1 MTDPQ
6 SDPGLSPGDAPPS
19 DDPSPGAVPPGD
31 LAPGAAPSSGLS
43 PDLGAGDGSPDV
55 TAAVPGTDGSGPVY
69 YALEDWLSGYFLP
82 MFRRTLG
89 GEYRWCHQWWQ
100 HGEAISRLT
109 ALWHAWEVLRLQ
121 PGTGIATWY
130 RDHLDHQLPILM
142 GPRGPFYQC
151 SETAHREPHQAET
164 TPAPDDWWDLGDD
177 SELLPVP
184 VLGSGDDEPADLRA
198 DDGNS

>member
-1 MTDPQ
+1 
-6 SDPGLSPGDAPPS
+6 
-19 DDPSPGAVPPGD
+19 
-31 LAPGAAPSSGLS
+31 
-43 PDLGAGDGSPDV
+43 
-55 TAAVPGTDGSGPVY
+55 VY
-69 YALEDWLSGYFLP
+69 YALEDWLTGYFLP

-89 GEYRWCHQWWQ
+89 GEYRWCHKWWQ

-121 PGTGIATWY
+121 TGTGIATWY

-164 TPAPDDWWDLGDD
+164 TPTPDDWWDLGDD
-177 SELLPVP
+177 PDILPVP
-184 VLGSGDDEPADLRA
+184 VPATGDEELGADPGAGDDNA
-198 DDGNS
+198 

>member
-1 MTDPQ
+1 MDDQPTPSLPADGIIPGDE
-6 SDPGLSPGDAPPS
+6 DPGIETE
-19 DDPSPGAVPPGD
+19 
-31 LAPGAAPSSGLS
+31 
-43 PDLGAGDGSPDV
+43 
-55 TAAVPGTDGSGPVY
+55 TADTDEPEPVY
-69 YALEDWLSGYFLP
+69 TALEDWLTGYFLP

-109 ALWHAWEVLRLQ
+109 SLWHTWEVLRLQ

-151 SETAHREPHQAET
+151 SETTHREPHQAEAA
-164 TPAPDDWWDLGDD
+164 PAPGDWWDTDPDD
-177 SELLPVP
+177 PDGLLPSP
-184 VLGSGDDEPADLRA
+184 PPLHLMNGATDDTI
-198 DDGNS
+198 

>member
-1 MTDPQ
+1 MA
-6 SDPGLSPGDAPPS
+6 DPGSPSALPGDT
-19 DDPSPGAVPPGD
+19 
-31 LAPGAAPSSGLS
+31 APGNGSSG
-43 PDLGAGDGSPDV
+43 GQA
-55 TAAVPGTDGSGPVY
+55 TVPGTTVPEPVY
-69 YALEDWLSGYFLP
+69 YALEDWLTGYFLP

-109 ALWHAWEVLRLQ
+109 SLWHAWEVLRLQ

-151 SETAHREPHQAET
+151 SETTHREPHQADV

-177 SELLPVP
+177 LDIPIPVP
-184 VLGSGDDEPADLRA
+184 GGDEDYGDELGAGHDSV
-198 DDGNS
+198 

>member
-1 MTDPQ
+1 MTTDP
-6 SDPGLSPGDAPPS
+6 APPE
-19 DDPSPGAVPPGD
+19 
-31 LAPGAAPSSGLS
+31 
-43 PDLGAGDGSPDV
+43 
-55 TAAVPGTDGSGPVY
+55 PVY
-69 YALEDWLSGYFLP
+69 TALEDWLSDYFLP

-142 GPRGPFYQC
+142 GARGPFCQC
-151 SETAHREPHQAET
+151 SETAHRDPREAAA
-164 TPAPDDWWDLGDD
+164 TPAPEGWWDTGGYDD
-177 SELLPVP
+177 
-184 VLGSGDDEPADLRA
+184 PADPSPGAAATGAVIPSPSAGLDKTSA
-198 DDGNS
+198 GAGHGA